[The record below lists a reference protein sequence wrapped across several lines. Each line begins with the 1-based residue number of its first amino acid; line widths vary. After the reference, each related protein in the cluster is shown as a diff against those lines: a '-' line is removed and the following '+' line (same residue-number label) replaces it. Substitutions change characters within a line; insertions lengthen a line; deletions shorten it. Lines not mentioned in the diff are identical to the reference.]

1 MSERLV
7 HQGDI
12 EAEILRISD
21 LLERATGELA
31 SAAEEAAEAEA
42 DYRVAYAK
50 EFYSPK
56 RPEGEFPGDGPKLTE
71 KLRESLATIA
81 CDEALHRHKIA
92 AARQLALQEKCRQL
106 RAQLDAVRTL
116 SANVRGQT

>member
-21 LLERATGELA
+21 LLERATGDLA
-31 SAAEEAAEAEA
+31 TAAEEAAEAEA
-42 DYRVAYAK
+42 DYRVSYAH
-50 EFYSPK
+50 EFYSPT
-56 RPEGEFPGDGPKLTE
+56 RPDGDDTKLTE
-71 KLRESLATIA
+71 KLREALATIA
-81 CDEALHRHKIA
+81 CDEILHRHKIA
-92 AARQLALQEKCRQL
+92 AARQLSLQEKCRQL